1 MSKMAQDILILESD
15 KNFATELVQALNG
28 LGSFS
33 ISVVPTVKEACI
45 HLLQS
50 PKDLAFVPINEGAK
64 ITRSLRAIQPDL
76 RLILITPTADVEIPV
91 TYSGRVQGVLIKPLL
106 EVDLP
111 DIMRDAL
118 SQPFFVRE
126 STENP
131 VHSSGQ
137 SLDTALLISSLHQIH
152 LGHFVKATVLA
163 RDHKL
168 LAYWGDLNERECAT
182 VALHVS
188 KGWGDNAYSDRL
200 QFLHLPARAG
210 DLLLFTHPLPSH
222 FLLTLVVLPETPI
235 GDLRR
240 KAVELATLITD
251 VVDGR
256 VASAGKTFGF
266 AAREENVHGRITY
279 AIVWRPLEPL
289 ADALEV
295 PLRQALL
302 RLAGANGCVLSH
314 LTIQPEL
321 IHILVTCP
329 PGRDANWIASLFKS
343 GSEQIIQ
350 QEYGVVVSL
359 WEAGFYATEADR
371 PLTEHELN
379 LFLAHTPSLS

>member
-15 KNFATELVQALNG
+15 KEFATQLVQALNS

-33 ISVVPTVKEACI
+33 ISVVPTVKEACM

-106 EVDLP
+106 DVDLP
-111 DIMRDAL
+111 VIMQEAL
-118 SQPFFVRE
+118 AQPFFVRE
-126 STENP
+126 SAEISLP
-131 VHSSGQ
+131 APGQ
-137 SLDTALLISSLHQIH
+137 SFDTALLISTLHQVV

-163 RDHKL
+163 REHKL

-182 VALHVS
+182 VALHVG
-188 KGWGDNAYSDRL
+188 KGWGDITYLDRL

-210 DLLLFTHPLPSH
+210 DLLLFTHQMPSH
-222 FLLTLVVLPETPI
+222 FLLTLVALPETPI
-235 GDLRR
+235 GELRR
-240 KAVELATLITD
+240 KAVELAALLAE

-256 VASAGKTFGF
+256 IASAGKTFGF
-266 AAREENVHGRITY
+266 AAREENIHGRVTY

-302 RLAGANGCVLSH
+302 RLAGANGCVLNH
-314 LTIQPEL
+314 MTIQPEL
-321 IHILVTCP
+321 VHILVTCP

-359 WEAGFYATEADR
+359 WEAGFYATEAER
-371 PLTEHELN
+371 PLTENELN
-379 LFLAHTPSLS
+379 LFLAHTPSPS

>member
-1 MSKMAQDILILESD
+1 
-15 KNFATELVQALNG
+15 
-28 LGSFS
+28 
-33 ISVVPTVKEACI
+33 
-45 HLLQS
+45 
-50 PKDLAFVPINEGAK
+50 
-64 ITRSLRAIQPDL
+64 
-76 RLILITPTADVEIPV
+76 
-91 TYSGRVQGVLIKPLL
+91 
-106 EVDLP
+106 
-111 DIMRDAL
+111 
-118 SQPFFVRE
+118 
-126 STENP
+126 
-131 VHSSGQ
+131 
-137 SLDTALLISSLHQIH
+137 
-152 LGHFVKATVLA
+152 
-163 RDHKL
+163 
-168 LAYWGDLNERECAT
+168 
-182 VALHVS
+182 VS
-188 KGWGDNAYSDRL
+188 KGWGDSAYSDRL

-266 AAREENVHGRITY
+266 AAREENLHGRRTF